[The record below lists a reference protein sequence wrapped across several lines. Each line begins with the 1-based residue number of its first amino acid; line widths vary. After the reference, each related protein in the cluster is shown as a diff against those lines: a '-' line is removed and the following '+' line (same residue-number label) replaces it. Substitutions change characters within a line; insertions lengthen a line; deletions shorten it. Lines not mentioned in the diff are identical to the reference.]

1 MAVEKMVEQIRKNK
15 REGWHSLVVALD
27 LSNAFNSAWAP
38 AIESSMKGMGV
49 PGNVGELCMSF
60 IGNREVMS
68 GGLAET
74 VDRGCPQGSSLG
86 PTLWLIIMER
96 WFERMREMNE
106 RENERVNEGVPYEQR
121 VRADIVWAQAYAD
134 DQILIVGSAK
144 SLEKKW
150 STVWKACTDW
160 EDEAWVTYNHKKT
173 ECMFVAARKVERPPV
188 VRMHGKVIDGKE
200 SIKYLGIV
208 VDRGFLFIDHMKEVR
223 RKMAIM
229 AGRMRWTGRDLNVR
243 RECVRIIYERVA
255 KPIWGAIVNDSRIRR
270 QILAAQRPFLLVIS
284 GAYKTTANAA
294 LAVLA
299 GVAPLNIEAAAR
311 YQEWMENG
319 REKNRARVTEKER
332 VSPWNAGRVLEKC
345 DNMTEVY
352 VDASRTNDGRMSVG
366 WAYKE
371 RNEWKQGGERVEG
384 MKDIN
389 EVEMTAIERVIER
402 SEIERPRVVSDSEV
416 AVKIIQKARPNNKR
430 AVSILKKAEDR
441 QTRGKKTWVEWR
453 KGHDTGNEGN
463 ARAHA
468 ECEKAVNDEE
478 IGWTSEGLY
487 DKKEE
492 KRRMRENIREKWQR
506 EWDTSD
512 KGRWTYE
519 WCRMVGRERLGLNRK
534 AVQLITGHGNFTG
547 YLSRFGLGREVPCAC
562 GTGDLE
568 TAEHIIRECRLDE
581 RARWRERLREEV
593 RERGE
598 PQMRDINGINDEWV
612 RFINEMAEH
621 VVGDEG
627 M

>member
-1 MAVEKMVEQIRKNK
+1 
-15 REGWHSLVVALD
+15 
-27 LSNAFNSAWAP
+27 
-38 AIESSMKGMGV
+38 
-49 PGNVGELCMSF
+49 
-60 IGNREVMS
+60 
-68 GGLAET
+68 
-74 VDRGCPQGSSLG
+74 
-86 PTLWLIIMER
+86 
-96 WFERMREMNE
+96 
-106 RENERVNEGVPYEQR
+106 
-121 VRADIVWAQAYAD
+121 
-134 DQILIVGSAK
+134 
-144 SLEKKW
+144 
-150 STVWKACTDW
+150 
-160 EDEAWVTYNHKKT
+160 
-173 ECMFVAARKVERPPV
+173 
-188 VRMHGKVIDGKE
+188 MHGKVIDGKE

-229 AGRMRWTGRDLNVR
+229 SGRMRRWTGRDLNVR

-255 KPIWGAIVNDSRIRR
+255 KPALLYRVQVWGARVNDSRIRR

-299 GVAPLNIEAAAR
+299 GVAGVAPEAAAR

-366 WAYKE
+366 WAYE
-371 RNEWKQGGERVEG
+371 EMNEWKQGGERVEG

-402 SEIERPRVVSDSEV
+402 SEIERLRVVSDSEV

-468 ECEKAVNDEE
+468 ECERAVNDEE
-478 IGWTSEGLY
+478 IGWRGY
-487 DKKEE
+487 MIRRKKKE
-492 KRRMRENIREKWQR
+492 
-506 EWDTSD
+506 
-512 KGRWTYE
+512 G
-519 WCRMVGRERLGLNRK
+519 
-534 AVQLITGHGNFTG
+534 
-547 YLSRFGLGREVPCAC
+547 
-562 GTGDLE
+562 
-568 TAEHIIRECRLDE
+568 
-581 RARWRERLREEV
+581 
-593 RERGE
+593 
-598 PQMRDINGINDEWV
+598 
-612 RFINEMAEH
+612 
-621 VVGDEG
+621 
-627 M
+627 